1 MKNNTKLM
9 DARLSALYN
18 KMTNMDIKLRKTQ
31 MKEQENFEKLIAM
44 LTKINQAKSL
54 T

>member
-1 MKNNTKLM
+1 ME
-9 DARLSALYN
+9 ARLDALYN

-31 MKEQENFEKLIAM
+31 MEEQDNFEKLIAM
-44 LTKINQAKSL
+44 LTKINQDMSL